1 MDDKGRVVL
10 DQRQV
15 LLSDTL
21 RQVDQ
26 NHIQLLAKGINQNYF
41 TQIVGTEITM
51 ALVLISFI
59 TFLIAGNV

>member
-41 TQIVGTEITM
+41 TQIIGTEITM

>member
-1 MDDKGRVVL
+1 VDDKGRVVL

-15 LLSDTL
+15 LLYDTL